1 MSCRDPSRGVS
12 ARVSQRRASPVKRYL
27 SDVHLRLAV
36 VTLALVGATPALAS
50 ATVPPR
56 NCGPLTVANR
66 HYVIKADQLRCT
78 TAKTSAKNYLVSH
91 RRPKGF
97 SCRDF
102 KGSKMTFRCSKGIQ
116 VFFAIRR

>member
-1 MSCRDPSRGVS
+1 
-12 ARVSQRRASPVKRYL
+12 
-27 SDVHLRLAV
+27 VHLRLAL
-36 VTLALVGATPALAS
+36 VTLALVGATPALTS

-56 NCGPLTVANR
+56 DCGPLTVANR